1 MGQFLSQFVPCLVFT
16 AVQFAFALPWLWAID
31 PKSFRDMTRR
41 PSTWASASGILAA
54 VAALAAFLLAFQR
67 ITSNLDM
74 VGRLYGAVLSVQV
87 AVDFFL
93 LAINVMLAVWPKG
106 GAVALAAFREGI
118 RQPMFWLIGLGAVGV
133 LIVAMV
139 VPYFTFGDDYKM
151 MKQICFDTALLA
163 GVLFG
168 VLGASISINEEI
180 EGRTAVTLMSKPVTR
195 RQFLVGKFLGILMA
209 SWALTLLIGWF
220 LVWVLH
226 WQPELNPYDQA
237 ADPMSTQ
244 TAALLRPYFTMM
256 TGGADP
262 TEAVTSIRQ
271 FEFGLTMWSADALSN
286 GMGLVLGFGKVA
298 VLLAIA
304 STLATRMPMVTNLVL
319 CLVIYFL
326 GHLAP
331 VLHRVSEELRAQ
343 NPDNTAL
350 SLVNFMTQLME
361 TFTPALD
368 YFNMGPAIIRDTPL
382 SVTALAQYVG
392 SVTAYSVVY
401 TIVALLFGLILF
413 EDRDL
418 A

>member
-1 MGQFLSQFVPCLVFT
+1 MGQFVSQFIPCFVLT
-16 AVQFAFALPWLWAID
+16 AVQFALALPWLWAID
-31 PKSFRDMTRR
+31 PKSFREFSRKV
-41 PSTWASASGILAA
+41 STWITVIGVTAV
-54 VAALAAFLLAFQR
+54 VAAAAAFVLAFQR
-67 ITSNLDM
+67 ITTSLD
-74 VGRLYGAVLSVQV
+74 VAGRFYGAVLFVQI
-87 AVDFFL
+87 AVDLFL

-118 RQPMFWLIGLGAVGV
+118 RQPMFWLIGIGAVGILV
-133 LIVAMV
+133 VATV

-151 MKQICFDTALLA
+151 MKQICFDTVLLA

-195 RQFLVGKFLGILMA
+195 RQFLIGKFIGILMA
-209 SWALTLLIGWF
+209 SWALTLVIGWF
-220 LVWVLH
+220 LVWVLYL
-226 WQPELNPYDQA
+226 QPALNPFDQA
-237 ADPMSTQ
+237 TDVMSTQ
-244 TAALLRPYFTMM
+244 TTALIRPYFLKLI
-256 TGGADP
+256 GGANP
-262 TEAVTSIRQ
+262 NEAMSGLTQ
-271 FEFGLTMWSADALSN
+271 FEAGLMMWTGEALSN

-319 CLVIYFL
+319 CLVVFFL

-331 VLHRVSEELRAQ
+331 VLRRVSEELREQ
-343 NPDNTAL
+343 NKDNTAL

-361 TFTPALD
+361 TFTPALE

-382 SVTALAQYVG
+382 SVTAFAQYVC

-401 TIVALLFGLILF
+401 AIVALLFGLILF